1 MMYRSS
7 VEIDYA
13 HDESVISKE
22 TADVVGSPVDGTT
35 PLQRGLV
42 GSLELLESHAESVL
56 VGGGGGGAAAADAKL
71 PSSGP
76 LHQQTVSP
84 KKKTKGT
91 VPFYKL
97 FSFAAPLDYALMIL
111 GTLAAFVHGTSFPVF
126 FIFFS
131 KLINEVAANFFNI
144 PKQSEEVAKYGLYFF
159 YLGII
164 LLGTAWIEVACW
176 MQTGERQSARIRT
189 KYLRAMLAQDIA
201 FFDKDA
207 STGEIVSRISND
219 TLVVQEAIGE
229 KMGIFLHY
237 LAMFVAGI
245 CVSLTALW
253 QITLV
258 TLSVLPIIAVT
269 GGIYITYKTTQAS
282 RSQEAYMMAS
292 VVAEEVSYIV
302 Y

>member
-56 VGGGGGGAAAADAKL
+56 VGGGGGGAAADAKL

-144 PKQSEEVAKYGLYFF
+144 PKQSEEVAK
-159 YLGII
+159 
-164 LLGTAWIEVACW
+164 V
-176 MQTGERQSARIRT
+176 
-189 KYLRAMLAQDIA
+189 
-201 FFDKDA
+201 
-207 STGEIVSRISND
+207 
-219 TLVVQEAIGE
+219 
-229 KMGIFLHY
+229 
-237 LAMFVAGI
+237 
-245 CVSLTALW
+245 
-253 QITLV
+253 
-258 TLSVLPIIAVT
+258 
-269 GGIYITYKTTQAS
+269 
-282 RSQEAYMMAS
+282 
-292 VVAEEVSYIV
+292 
-302 Y
+302 

>member
-131 KLINEVAANFFNI
+131 KLINEVASNFFNI
-144 PKQSEEVAKYGLYFF
+144 PKQSEEVAK
-159 YLGII
+159 
-164 LLGTAWIEVACW
+164 V
-176 MQTGERQSARIRT
+176 
-189 KYLRAMLAQDIA
+189 
-201 FFDKDA
+201 
-207 STGEIVSRISND
+207 
-219 TLVVQEAIGE
+219 
-229 KMGIFLHY
+229 
-237 LAMFVAGI
+237 
-245 CVSLTALW
+245 
-253 QITLV
+253 
-258 TLSVLPIIAVT
+258 
-269 GGIYITYKTTQAS
+269 
-282 RSQEAYMMAS
+282 
-292 VVAEEVSYIV
+292 
-302 Y
+302 

>member
-22 TADVVGSPVDGTT
+22 TADVMGSPVDGTT

-56 VGGGGGGAAAADAKL
+56 VGGGGGGGGAAAADAKL

-131 KLINEVAANFFNI
+131 KLINEVASNFFNI

-164 LLGTAWIEVACW
+164 LLGTAWIGTHYTLFSSHAVVTPSPECICDQKRVFYKYSPILID
-176 MQTGERQSARIRT
+176 GILRI
-189 KYLRAMLAQDIA
+189 
-201 FFDKDA
+201 
-207 STGEIVSRISND
+207 
-219 TLVVQEAIGE
+219 
-229 KMGIFLHY
+229 
-237 LAMFVAGI
+237 
-245 CVSLTALW
+245 
-253 QITLV
+253 
-258 TLSVLPIIAVT
+258 
-269 GGIYITYKTTQAS
+269 
-282 RSQEAYMMAS
+282 
-292 VVAEEVSYIV
+292 
-302 Y
+302 

>member
-1 MMYRSS
+1 
-7 VEIDYA
+7 
-13 HDESVISKE
+13 
-22 TADVVGSPVDGTT
+22 
-35 PLQRGLV
+35 
-42 GSLELLESHAESVL
+42 
-56 VGGGGGGAAAADAKL
+56 
-71 PSSGP
+71 
-76 LHQQTVSP
+76 
-84 KKKTKGT
+84 
-91 VPFYKL
+91 
-97 FSFAAPLDYALMIL
+97 
-111 GTLAAFVHGTSFPVF
+111 VF

-131 KLINEVAANFFNI
+131 KLINEVASNFFNI

-164 LLGTAWIEVACW
+164 SLGTAWIEVACW
-176 MQTGERQSARIRT
+176 MQTGERQSARIRI

-245 CVSLTALW
+245 CVSLSALW

-258 TLSVLPIIAVT
+258 TFSVLPIIAVT

-282 RSQEAYMMAS
+282 QSQEAYMMAS